1 MKSISAGL
9 PGITLMVVL
18 WGVIFCPLALLPR
31 SFDLGGSDCLVS
43 GSSLVLVHSAAFFMQ
58 PFDRPCTEIR
68 EQYLKW
74 ENFTLKLDS
83 NGSLPPKGSEL
94 GAKGA

>member
-43 GSSLVLVHSAAFFMQ
+43 GSALVVVHPGASFFMQ
-58 PFDRPCTEIR
+58 PFDRPCTEIK
-68 EQYLKW
+68 EQYFLVYDH
-74 ENFTLKLDS
+74 F
-83 NGSLPPKGSEL
+83 
-94 GAKGA
+94 

>member
-1 MKSISAGL
+1 MYLALTCAMKSISAGL

-58 PFDRPCTEIR
+58 PFDRPCPEIR
-68 EQYLKW
+68 EQYFW
-74 ENFTLKLDS
+74 YTYHHF
-83 NGSLPPKGSEL
+83 
-94 GAKGA
+94 